1 MESNESILSMP
12 PGAPLSASDRLAA
25 EPKLGRTLKVSFI
38 AHLIFVV
45 LVVIKSLIFPSK
57 PMSFVPTLRVDLV
70 GLPDILKKDKS
81 TLSKL
86 TEPAELNKALKEA
99 EQIAKKMKPE
109 AVPVKAPKE
118 VAEPDE
124 MVLKPKSMAQT
135 KDRKKKLQ
143 SALDRIKAL
152 NKISDSEDTPKTKLV
167 KGNQISKGTSL
178 SGDAREA
185 AEASYFDL
193 LRDKLQENWALPV
206 WIARQ
211 KLSAQIQIYIDGR
224 GRLRNLRFI
233 KVSGNPQFDEAVK
246 NTVSGSQP
254 YPIPPHE
261 LAESLMIDGI
271 LVGFPL

>member
-1 MESNESILSMP
+1 MEPSQSILSLP

-25 EPKLGRTLKVSFI
+25 EPKLGRTLKISLI
-38 AHLIFVV
+38 AHLAFVA

-57 PMSFVPTLRVDLV
+57 PMSFIPTLRVDLV

-81 TLSKL
+81 SLSKL

-99 EQIAKKMKPE
+99 ERIAKQMKPV
-109 AVPVKAPKE
+109 APVKAPKE
-118 VAEPDE
+118 VAAPDE

-135 KDRKKKLQ
+135 KERKKKLQ

-152 NKISDSEDTPKTKLV
+152 NKISESEDTPKATLV
-167 KGNQISKGTSL
+167 KGNQVSKGTSL

-193 LRDKLQENWALPV
+193 LRDKLQENWSLPV

-211 KLSAQIQIYIDGR
+211 NLSAQIQIYIDGR

-246 NTVSGSQP
+246 RTVSDSQP
-254 YPIPPHE
+254 YPVPPHE
-261 LAESLMIDGI
+261 LAEGLMIDGI